1 VGVVAAVG
9 SKRGGEGGEIRGEE
23 ERVWGREG
31 GCRLRRTGDCERR
44 EGGEGEVVGEE
55 MEVDRREVS
64 LSFRAGGRGGERV
77 EE

>member
-1 VGVVAAVG
+1 M
-9 SKRGGEGGEIRGEE
+9 
-23 ERVWGREG
+23 WGREG
-31 GCRLRRTGDCERR
+31 GCGLRRTGDCERR